1 MICRSDIIILSIY
14 NYGLC
19 GDIRCHCEALFFY
32 LVAMRSIN
40 SSKLTKQSVLAKVS
54 QVTIMATYLNLSDK
68 IVQYCIDSGEL
79 ICSPIR
85 DDAHPTCGFRYDNKG
100 KLKFRDFAGYF
111 WGDCFD
117 VVALIMNNIY
127 KKTYDVSI
135 KDDFIKILRHITF
148 TFKDIF
154 YGQEK
159 DINLVNEINTAIVN
173 IKHSKP
179 IIELVVRNWNEDDK
193 KYWAQFGVS
202 LQFLNLNFVYPIEQ
216 YYINRKI
223 NPEPKY
229 YYKSNDPCYG
239 YCLGQDRNGIY
250 NIKLYF
256 PNRKKDI
263 TRFITNCN
271 HLEGIYNLNRTNYDY
286 IVITKSTKDRVSIGA
301 NIKHMISLYGRSAKD
316 NDGSTINID
325 NIGIINIPHETY
337 KLRQNEYDWLRSKLK
352 DTGKIV
358 SLMDN
363 DRTGKLESIW
373 LRNNYNILPIIIPK
387 RLNAKD
393 FAELVSKINISKLYS
408 LIISTINYI
417 NKYERKSDKLTWNT
431 SKSNSLPY

>member
-1 MICRSDIIILSIY
+1 
-14 NYGLC
+14 
-19 GDIRCHCEALFFY
+19 
-32 LVAMRSIN
+32 MRSIN
-40 SSKLTKQSVLAKVS
+40 SSKLNKQSVLAKIS

-85 DDAHPTCGFRYDNKG
+85 DDAHPTCGFKYDNKG

-117 VVALIMNNIY
+117 VVALIMSYIY
-127 KKTYDVSI
+127 KKSYDVSN
-135 KDDFIKILRHITF
+135 KEDFIKILRHITF

-173 IKHSKP
+173 IRHSKP
-179 IIELVVRNWNEDDK
+179 IIELVVRAWNENDK
-193 KYWAQFGVS
+193 KYWEQFGVP
-202 LQFLNLNFVYPIEQ
+202 LQFLNLNFIYPVEQ

-229 YYKSNDPCYG
+229 YYRSNDPCYG

-256 PNRKKDI
+256 PNRKKNI

-271 HLEGIYNLNRTNYDY
+271 HLEGIYNLDRSDYDY

-301 NIKHMISLYGRSAKD
+301 NVRHIISLYGQDK
-316 NDGSTINID
+316 
-325 NIGIINIPHETY
+325 IGTVGVINIPHETY
-337 KLRQNEYDWLRSKLK
+337 RLRQNEYDWLKSKLK

-373 LRNNYNILPIIIPK
+373 LRNNYNIIPVIIPK
-387 RLNAKD
+387 GLCAKD
-393 FAELVSKINISKLYS
+393 FAELASKTDTNNLYV
-408 LIISTINYI
+408 LIIRAINYI
-417 NKYERKSDKLTWNT
+417 NKYERKSRKPTWNT
-431 SKSNSLPY
+431 SEYDSLRY

>member
-1 MICRSDIIILSIY
+1 
-14 NYGLC
+14 
-19 GDIRCHCEALFFY
+19 
-32 LVAMRSIN
+32 MRNIN
-40 SSKLTKQSVLAKVS
+40 SSKLTKQSVLDKIS

-79 ICSPIR
+79 ICSPLR
-85 DDAHPTCGFRYDNKG
+85 EDTHPTCGFRYDNKG
-100 KLKFRDFAGYF
+100 KLKFRDFAGYI
-111 WGDCFD
+111 WGDVFD
-117 VVALIMNNIY
+117 IVAYVMTFMYN
-127 KKTYDVSI
+127 KQYDVS
-135 KDDFIKILRHITF
+135 KKEDFIKILRHITF

-159 DINLVNEINTAIVN
+159 DINLINEINTAIVN

-179 IIELVVRNWNEDDK
+179 IIELVVRKWNKEDK
-193 KYWAQFGVS
+193 KYWNQFGVS
-202 LQFLNLNFVYPIEQ
+202 LQFLNINFIYPVEQ

-229 YYKSNDPCYG
+229 YYNVKDPCYG
-239 YCLGQDRNGIY
+239 YLLGKDRNGIY

-256 PNRKKDI
+256 PNRKKDT

-271 HLEGIYNLNRTNYDY
+271 HLEGIYNLDRNDYDY

-301 NIKHMISLYGRSAKD
+301 TIKHCASLYGRSAVVNND
-316 NDGSTINID
+316 NTGNID

-337 KLRQNEYDWLRSKLK
+337 RLRQNEYDWLKGKLK

-373 LRNNYNILPIIIPK
+373 LRNNYNIIPIIIPK
-387 RLNAKD
+387 ELNAKD
-393 FAELVSKINISKLYS
+393 FAELASKTDIKNLYVFIIN
-408 LIISTINYI
+408 TINYI
-417 NKYERKSDKLTWNT
+417 NNYERKSRKLDWNT
-431 SKSNSLPY
+431 SEYNSLPY

>member
-1 MICRSDIIILSIY
+1 
-14 NYGLC
+14 
-19 GDIRCHCEALFFY
+19 
-32 LVAMRSIN
+32 MRSIN

-85 DDAHPTCGFRYDNKG
+85 DDTHPTCGFRYDNKG
-100 KLKFRDFAGYF
+100 KLKFRDFAGYI

-117 VVALIMNNIY
+117 IVAYVMTFMYN
-127 KKTYDVSI
+127 KQYDVSK

-179 IIELVVRNWNEDDK
+179 IIELVVRSWNEDDR
-193 KYWAQFGVS
+193 KYWAQFGVP
-202 LQFLNLNFVYPIEQ
+202 LQFLNLNFIYPIEQ

-271 HLEGIYNLNRTNYDY
+271 HLEGIYNLDKTNYDY

-301 NIKHMISLYGRSAKD
+301 NIKQMTFLYGRSAKD

-352 DTGKIV
+352 DTGKII

-387 RLNAKD
+387 KFNAKD
-393 FAELVSKINISKLYS
+393 FAELASKTDINKLYS
-408 LIISTINYI
+408 LIISTIDYI
-417 NKYERKSDKLTWNT
+417 NKYERKSDKLTWDT